1 MKEQIGNIYLDLT
14 DYNGH
19 DDYSDGPVEDELLEI
34 VKTADKSQ
42 YMDFAAQRHS
52 WPILYHL
59 SEQRW
64 NIIESIPIKKTDKVL
79 EIGSGCGAITGALA
93 RKADSVTC
101 IELSKKR
108 SMINAYRNKDFDN
121 IKIKVGNFKDVYN
134 NINESFDII
143 TLIGVFE
150 YAQGYIDSKNP
161 YIDFLEMIKKLLV
174 PGGGLVIA
182 IENKYGLKYWAG
194 CKEDHTQQF
203 FVGLEGYPGI
213 NRARTFSKDKLKGLI
228 ETAGY
233 TDIKFYY
240 PYPDYKFVRKVFTDD
255 YLPQKGELQ
264 NNSSNNFD
272 GDRLELFNEDLVF
285 DSLIEDNMFPFFANS
300 FLVTAT
306 I

>member
-1 MKEQIGNIYLDLT
+1 MKEQIGGIYLDLT

-19 DDYSDGPVEDELLEI
+19 DDYSDGPVEDELFEI
-34 VKTADKSQ
+34 VKTKDKSE
-42 YMDFAAQRHS
+42 YMKLAAEKHS

-108 SMINAYRNKDFDN
+108 SMINAYRNKDADN
-121 IKIKVGNFKDVYN
+121 IEIRVGNFKDVYN
-134 NINESFDII
+134 NIKEKFDVI

-161 YIDFLEMIKKLLV
+161 YVDFLAMIKKLLA
-174 PGGGLVIA
+174 PGGKLIIA

-203 FVGLEGYPGI
+203 FVSLEGYPGI
-213 NRARTFSKDKLKGLI
+213 DRARTFSKDKLNSLI
-228 ETAGY
+228 EAAGY
-233 TDIKFYY
+233 SHIKFYY

-255 YLPQKGELQ
+255 YLPQKGELL
-264 NNSSNNFD
+264 NNSVNNFD

-285 DSLIEDNMFPFFANS
+285 DSLIEDNMFPFFSNS
-300 FLVTAT
+300 FLVSAAV
-306 I
+306 